1 MAYLIRNDGERF
13 IIPSYR
19 DVLAGRKP
27 AILKREIL
35 LLAENYGTYI
45 YLQKKTPSQ
54 YEVAFSNEP
63 GTLLGETVWH
73 FFNRPRDMIYCEAI
87 PNSADAILVIV
98 KGGSV
103 YLDGSFSVD
112 SIPDE
117 LVIFQTEE
125 NNFEIFLSGDVPISE
140 FPEPGKFSFDTG
152 SVKSFTYLENP
163 IFETL
168 PILKTLQLQPVDM
181 VLQSQGIG
189 VFPYKKLLFVA
200 VLLGLLYG
208 GWLLFMAEKE
218 ELPPEITTKADPY
231 KNFYMELQT
240 PDPSLEIQKIANTI
254 INFFSIPGWDMTS
267 LNYTR
272 DFVTAR
278 MVSRGMRTNVLLE
291 WAKKNKVNVEVGSN
305 GYSLSKNMM
314 TSTRL
319 PPNSIYNLKEVLS
332 TLIDR
337 MSYILPGNPIKIG
350 QFSNKG
356 KYTEV
361 NLSISFSEITPTTL
375 ILLGEQFKKLP
386 LVLSSVT
393 INVTNNNLSG
403 SIELKALGT

>member
-1 MAYLIRNDGERF
+1 
-13 IIPSYR
+13 
-19 DVLAGRKP
+19 
-27 AILKREIL
+27 
-35 LLAENYGTYI
+35 
-45 YLQKKTPSQ
+45 
-54 YEVAFSNEP
+54 
-63 GTLLGETVWH
+63 
-73 FFNRPRDMIYCEAI
+73 
-87 PNSADAILVIV
+87 
-98 KGGSV
+98 
-103 YLDGSFSVD
+103 
-112 SIPDE
+112 
-117 LVIFQTEE
+117 
-125 NNFEIFLSGDVPISE
+125 
-140 FPEPGKFSFDTG
+140 
-152 SVKSFTYLENP
+152 
-163 IFETL
+163 
-168 PILKTLQLQPVDM
+168 
-181 VLQSQGIG
+181 
-189 VFPYKKLLFVA
+189 
-200 VLLGLLYG
+200 
-208 GWLLFMAEKE
+208 
-218 ELPPEITTKADPY
+218 
-231 KNFYMELQT
+231 
-240 PDPSLEIQKIANTI
+240 
-254 INFFSIPGWDMTS
+254 
-267 LNYTR
+267 
-272 DFVTAR
+272 
-278 MVSRGMRTNVLLE
+278 MRTNVLLE